1 MRTAHKTELNNWN
14 QEFKNINHKNRKY
27 LIKTYG
33 CQKARRRY
41 EPGCIKRFEPHRF
54 KPAVKLI

>member
-33 CQKARRRY
+33 CQMNVHDSERIAFLLEDIGY
-41 EPGCIKRFEPHRF
+41 ESRENQN
-54 KPAVKLI
+54 